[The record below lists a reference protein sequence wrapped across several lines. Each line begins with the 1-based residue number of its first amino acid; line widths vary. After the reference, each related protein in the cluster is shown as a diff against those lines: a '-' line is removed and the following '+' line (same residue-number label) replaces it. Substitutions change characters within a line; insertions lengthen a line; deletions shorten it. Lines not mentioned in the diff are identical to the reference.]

1 MREHR
6 SMRSVTPGFS
16 GALRIN
22 LNRAAAVALA
32 QAEYLQDDVSMRH
45 HSMQLEIMDK
55 FYGLSHLL
63 RLEALEEAKKL
74 VFDPVNFERGPFC

>member
-1 MREHR
+1 MQQHKPMC
-6 SMRSVTPGFS
+6 SITPGFS

-22 LNRAAAVALA
+22 LNRAAVVALA
-32 QAEYLQDDVSMRH
+32 QAEYLQDDQAMRY

-74 VFDPVNFERGPFC
+74 VFDPVNFERGPFN

>member
-1 MREHR
+1 MQKH
-6 SMRSVTPGFS
+6 MPMLNIVPGFS
-16 GALRIN
+16 RALRIN

-63 RLEALEEAKKL
+63 RLEALEEAKNL
-74 VFDPVNFERGPFC
+74 VFDPVNFDRGPFC